1 MKLLKTVIAGL
12 SLGASATGLFLS
24 GTVAA
29 ATASDSVTPVNLAG
43 YPLYVGGESL
53 PALVMIMMSKDH
65 SMYYEAYND
74 MTDLDDDNQ
83 IDGFFKPVIT
93 YDGLFDSSFCYKYDG
108 SYFKIVQK
116 AKTAISDD
124 GRTMYY
130 CNNQWSGN
138 FLNYVTTSRMD
149 LVKRILMG
157 GQRGYTADSS
167 GNMKTIRTSDGYPI
181 LTRQWI
187 PHDTHVWAKLFHPKD
202 INQYCASGVECT
214 ADKFTQYSSNQALL
228 LGNVQNRLMVIKFNK
243 SGDEYVNKNYPLA
256 SLTEF
261 TNSTNRDSYESS
273 HVFIWNWLS
282 RESGVWGGVGYEGT
296 ETKITVPGATG
307 ELKMT
312 IDIFDVRAE
321 SCHPTGDIVD
331 TDLGDRCK
339 LYSSGYNTVGLLQNF
354 SKNGNVDAYFG
365 LITATWGRDSSGKSS
380 AALRS
385 EISDLS
391 SFINADTGD
400 FYDKSVLG
408 VINNLA
414 LYADISSSSASNGH
428 DWSDCY
434 IRTENDSRIYETN
447 KSRANYGGCQDWG
460 NPLTQ
465 LIALSHDYF
474 NGDLNVS
481 SAKGTDYG
489 DVKARLNI
497 PQDGNDSLSI
507 TLPIVDGNIKSPYT
521 KEGIFWC
528 QTPINLLLMDESI
541 SFDWKVD
548 DGYSDDINKGF
559 AIINAG
565 ENLTGKEFIYGE
577 KTGTSIIADGET
589 LPTPKSIN
597 SLGELSSVRGVSV
610 IEPHFE
616 GSLKGAALAAQYYAT
631 KLTPQGVSA
640 DDAGKYPSIQNIVV
654 SMASYLPQFT
664 IYTKNN
670 KKVLFIPICKS
681 PRVSKVESWK
691 IMNNVKLSTRYD
703 DGARYTGACSVG
715 DVFYVNSTYDP
726 VTKKLSGVEF
736 RTTYEDNEAGSDF
749 DMDTGTSYLVESDP
763 KSDDRIIVTTKGY
776 YSDSYAGQLVGFVIV
791 GTEGVYSLDFATK
804 NKLISDAEN
813 KYTISE
819 ADLRGVNFIQNKR
832 TFHYDISKSYHDQQ
846 VAATYTSDPFFEF
859 NYLGNE
865 TPTPVLVEQN
875 PKTYGN
881 SNTNARY
888 CFNSDVFNGRPRY
901 YVNDNGKNIPLLPRV
916 GAEANGNPVKCESTV
931 TRTFYVPNG
940 ADGAFLESP
949 LYYAAKYGYKKT
961 DGSNY
966 YYVTNA
972 STLAENITQAMETAV
987 SAGSKSSTAMSFS
1000 SIETSSDS
1008 AESIMAKFDSTY
1020 WTGDVAK
1027 VKISMTDTEVTSQST
1042 VWSVADTLN
1051 AAGPDLRKIYM
1062 ARADGE
1068 LVEFT
1073 KDNLLNSSGEFTED
1087 SANLMGTAFPRF
1099 NAGLTDT
1106 FGGLATCSAD
1116 EKAEFMEAYV
1126 KYVKGDHTYEVAE
1139 DADGTEA
1146 NALNKC
1152 GVVGFHQRNGGIL
1165 GAVISSTPQVV
1176 NLNSRKTVIFAANDG
1191 MVHFVNEETGEEL
1204 FAIIPYVAQYGMP
1217 AVARKDTKTRYVL
1230 DGEIKVSTFK
1240 VGGSNRTIAIGST
1253 GMTNPGLYAMELTDL
1268 NLDVHSVK
1276 MIWELTKSEE
1286 QGKIHH
1292 VNALGSFTESVNVF
1306 AHTVDRTGDSSVT
1319 KAYVVFGNGYNSNVN
1334 DAFVPFGTDSL
1345 GNEVQKKDY
1354 GTFPAS
1360 DGESGLI
1367 VMNAFTGKVLSLTTV
1382 NATGMITNSNW
1393 SPADCLRS
1401 GPIVSNPMY
1410 KFFYNNVTGKC
1421 YANGMNPAVAAYD
1434 ADHDGSPDYV
1444 YSTDLYGNV
1453 YRTIMNRLP
1462 VSGWTMDKIHT
1473 TVREEGSTLSVEPIT
1488 TRPALA
1494 SGSAGLPFVVVGSGQ
1509 YLTTEDVKNTD
1520 LQSMWGLDDTHYSTN
1535 GAIICNSDLVDA
1547 LSTCRT
1553 SSKLYKMYMV
1563 NYAGS
1568 APEYKNFRDIV
1579 LPTDS
1584 ASGGTISYDADLY
1597 NGWIIDMSVE
1607 PGERVVVSPTV
1618 ADKHAYV
1625 TTMIPS
1631 DNPCNA
1637 GGSGHMYD
1645 LNILTGTFYQSP
1657 EKSQLYSDQ
1666 IMSKSTLTYSK
1677 GMTEEERKSSA
1688 TTDDPRKRGSN
1699 SYGCASVSNWTQIN
1713 GGEAKKMVGPQY
1725 CPRVESWQYIF
1736 D

>member
-74 MTDLDDDNQ
+74 MTDLDGDNQ

-93 YDGLFDSSFCYKYDG
+93 YDGLFDSSFCYTYSG
-108 SYFKIVQK
+108 TYFKISQK
-116 AKTAISDD
+116 ASKAVSDD

-130 CNNQWSGN
+130 CNKQWSGN

-157 GQRGYTADSS
+157 GQRAYSSYKSDGYDYMNTTRNS
-167 GNMKTIRTSDGYPI
+167 GGYPI

-187 PHDTHVWAKLFHPKD
+187 PHDTHVWAKLFHPND
-202 INQYCASGVECT
+202 INKFCASGMTCSSQM
-214 ADKFTQYSSNQALL
+214 FTPYANSGLL
-228 LGNVQNRLMVIKFNK
+228 LGNTQSRMLVIVFSQ
-243 SGDEYVNKNYPLA
+243 SGNEYLNGVLPLA
-256 SLTEF
+256 SLTDF
-261 TNSTNRDSYESS
+261 TNITSTVERDKYESK

-282 RESGVWGGVGYEGT
+282 RESGVGGGVGYSNGKT
-296 ETKITVPGATG
+296 PITSPGASG
-307 ELKMT
+307 EVKLG
-312 IDIFDVRAE
+312 FDKYNVRVE

-331 TDLGDRCK
+331 TDLGDRCES
-339 LYSSGYNTVGLLQNF
+339 YSSGYNTVGLLQNF
-354 SKNGNVDAYFG
+354 SNPKHKEAYFG
-365 LITATWGRDSSGKSS
+365 LITATWGRTSDGVSS
-380 AALRS
+380 AALRA
-385 EISDLS
+385 EMSDLS
-391 SFINADTGD
+391 TVIDQTNGNFQKN
-400 FYDKSVLG
+400 SVLG
-408 VINNLA
+408 VINNLG
-414 LYADISSSSASNGH
+414 LVADNSTNYGSG
-428 DWSDCY
+428 WSDCK
-434 IRTENDSRIYETN
+434 IKDHHDNRIYVEG
-447 KSRANYGGCQDWG
+447 RCQDWG
-460 NPLTQ
+460 NPLAQ

-474 NGDLNVS
+474 NG
-481 SAKGTDYG
+481 
-489 DVKARLNI
+489 
-497 PQDGNDSLSI
+497 SLSGSGALLGSGSTEKSVKI
-507 TLPIVDGNIKSPYT
+507 RINNLSDDENSSVSIKLPDLKSVPSPYAQ
-521 KEGIFWC
+521 KGFYWC
-528 QTPINLLLMDESI
+528 QTPINLLLMDESV
-541 SFDWKVD
+541 SFDWKVN
-548 DGYSDDINKGF
+548 GYSSDIQEGF
-559 AIINAG
+559 DIINAG
-565 ENLTGKEFIYGE
+565 EGLRDKYYIYGE
-577 KTGTSIIADGET
+577 KFGNGKVSLGET
-589 LPTPKSIN
+589 LPTLKLIEN
-597 SLGELSSVRGVSV
+597 LAEVRGVSV

-616 GSLKGAALAAQYYAT
+616 GSLKGAALAAQYYAK
-631 KLTPQGVSA
+631 KLTPTGAPDA
-640 DDAGKYPSIQNIVV
+640 DSGKHPSIQNIVV

-664 IYTKNN
+664 IYTGNN

-681 PRVSKVESWK
+681 PRISGNS
-691 IMNNVKLSTRYD
+691 NPVKPNSSSILSTNYD
-703 DGARYTGACSVG
+703 KGEDYTASCSVG
-715 DVFYVNSTYDP
+715 DVFYVGSTYNSSG
-726 VTKKLSGVEF
+726 KLSGVEF
-736 RTTYEDNEAGSDF
+736 RTSYEDNEAGSDF
-749 DMDTGTSYLVESDP
+749 DMDTGTSYLVEADP
-763 KSDDRIIVTTKGY
+763 NNPDQILVTTKGY
-776 YSDSYAGQLVGFVIV
+776 YSDGYAGQLVGFVLV
-791 GTEGVYSLDFATK
+791 GSEGIYSLDFDKKQSLVDT
-804 NKLISDAEN
+804 LGGS
-813 KYTISE
+813 YF
-819 ADLRGVNFIQNKR
+819 LPVNNLLNAQFHQDKR
-832 TFHYDISKSYHDQQ
+832 TYYFDISKSNGGNQ
-846 VAATYTSDPFFEF
+846 VAASYTSDPFFEA
-859 NYLGNE
+859 NYLAGGAKSALEISQSANG
-865 TPTPVLVEQN
+865 TTIN
-875 PKTYGN
+875 DTD
-881 SNTNARY
+881 AHY
-888 CFNSDVFNGRPRY
+888 CFRDTPSSLTFSGRPRY
-901 YVNDNGKNIPLLPRV
+901 YLSNSTTLNDVALLPRV
-916 GAEANGNPVKCESTV
+916 GAQAGGNTVYCTSSVK
-931 TRTFYVPNG
+931 RTFYVPNG

-949 LYYAAKYGYKKT
+949 LYYVAKYGYKKS

-1027 VKISMTDTEVTSQST
+1027 VKISMTDAEVTSQST
-1042 VWSVADTLN
+1042 VWSVADTMN
-1051 AAGPDLRKIYM
+1051 AAGPALRKIYM
-1062 ARADGE
+1062 ARADGV

-1073 KDNLLNSSGEFTED
+1073 KDNLLNSSGEFSED

-1106 FGGLATCSAD
+1106 FGGLATCSAV

-1306 AHTVDRTGDSSVT
+1306 AHTVDLTGDSSVT

-1354 GTFPAS
+1354 GTSPAS
-1360 DGESGLI
+1360 NGESGLI
-1367 VMNAFTGKVLSLTTV
+1367 VMNAFTGKVLSLTSANV
-1382 NATGMITNSNW
+1382 TGMITNSTW

-1401 GPIVSNPMY
+1401 GTIASNPMY
-1410 KFFYNNVTGKC
+1410 KFFYNDSTNKC

-1509 YLTTEDVKNTD
+1509 YLTAEDVKNTD
-1520 LQSMWGLDDTHYSTN
+1520 LQSMWGLDDAHYSTN
-1535 GAIICNSDLVDA
+1535 GAIICNSDSVDA

-1618 ADKHAYV
+1618 ADKHVYV

-1688 TTDDPRKRGSN
+1688 TTDAPRKRGSN